1 MPRSRTSG
9 LKVSRKTLA
18 SGEVREY
25 FYDRG
30 TGHFLSNNRDE
41 ALARVAAP
49 VAATHAPGTIA
60 ALVTQY
66 LSSSH
71 YRTKLAPRTQA
82 LYRGYLDL
90 IRREWGDLP
99 ISGIKPGTIELI
111 KTQFEDTP
119 RKANQIVA
127 LLRVLLGRAVKW
139 QLITSNPALKP
150 EMLPTPPREQVWTR
164 DDERRFLAAA
174 SPSLRLAIM
183 LMLYTVQRPSDCLS
197 MTTSRIRE
205 KDNRLYI
212 LLRQQKTSELIDVP
226 VHSALEPLLQK
237 RLASGWKPEP
247 LSSQR
252 QYQNVTSTLLLVP
265 SPTGKPWAYRNFC
278 RAWDLIAKKAGI
290 ADLQRRD
297 LRRTGIVRLAEA
309 GATTPQIAAL
319 SGHGIDYCQKIIDT
333 YLPRRTEVA
342 LSAIK
347 LWENATDT
355 AKVIRLPRQSRSD
368 NQ

>member
-1 MPRSRTSG
+1 VPRSRTSG
-9 LKVSRKTLA
+9 LKVSRKVLA

-25 FYDRG
+25 FYERR
-30 TGHFLSNNRDE
+30 TGRFLSNDRDE
-41 ALARVAAP
+41 ALARVSRA
-49 VAATHAPGTIA
+49 VAATHAPGTVA
-60 ALVTQY
+60 ALVMQY

-71 YRTKLAPRTQA
+71 FRTKLAPRTQT
-82 LYRGYLDL
+82 LYRGYLNL

-99 ISGIKPGTIELI
+99 IAGIKPGTIELI

-139 QLITSNPALKP
+139 QLIGSNPALKP
-150 EMLPTPPREQVWTR
+150 EMLPTPPREQVWSH

-183 LMLYTVQRPSDCLS
+183 LMLYTVQRPSDVLS

-205 KDNRLYI
+205 EDNRLYI
-212 LLRQQKTSELIDVP
+212 SLRQQKTGELIDVP
-226 VHSALEPLLQK
+226 VHSELEPVLQA
-237 RLASGWKPEP
+237 RLATDWTPNP
-247 LSSQR
+247 LSTQR
-252 QYQNVTSTLLLVP
+252 QYRNVTSTLLLVP

-278 RAWDLIAKKAGI
+278 RAWDLIARKAGI
-290 ADLQRRD
+290 DDLQRRD

-347 LWENATDT
+347 LWENAIETS
-355 AKVIRLPRQSRSD
+355 KVIRLSSRGHSD
-368 NQ
+368 NR